1 MLDFVA
7 IVFLF
12 TLDYFVRFRS
22 GVLRGATH
30 KRRLQRE
37 GHSLL
42 GVLRGERP
50 EWVIRAKP

>member
-30 KRRLQRE
+30 KRSFQRE

-42 GVLRGERP
+42 WVLRGETP
-50 EWVIRAKP
+50 